1 MTRFTAPLIAL
12 LLCGTALT
20 GCASD
25 KPSTLGVPKNTA
37 AAANAATPV
46 SDAPALPTDIESNVR
61 QAQAQRLTG
70 HYDEAIHT
78 LSQLMLVA
86 SDDPRVVGEYGK
98 TLTEK
103 GRAQDAVQFLT
114 RATELQPTEWSF
126 YSALGVAYDQVGD
139 QAAAR
144 TAYEHALRLK
154 PNDPSVLNNYALS
167 RMLAN
172 DPVMARQLIARAQA
186 AGGASDP
193 KIARNIE
200 LVNKLAAD
208 APVPVAAAEPKAAPV
223 VAATVPV
230 SAPVPVSSSPL
241 PPAAASAQNMPAPQ
255 SKAQPAPKV
264 VMQADPLA
272 GPAKTASHEPTPL
285 ATHAVAKANDAAP
298 KADMKAAAKID
309 TAGGPVKADAKP
321 VKAAD
326 AKPDMKTE
334 AKPIKLE
341 TASTTPPALK
351 TDLKP
356 VKAADA
362 KLDTKS
368 AKVETAGANPAS
380 VKIDLKPMKDADV
393 KPDMKTEAKAVKL
406 DTASTKPVKTDAK
419 PVKAADA
426 KTDVKSDAKTGAKPA
441 GKNAIPA
448 LRQTADASN
457 P

>member
-241 PPAAASAQNMPAPQ
+241 PPAAASARNMPAPQ

-285 ATHAVAKANDAAP
+285 ATHAVAKANVQRHAGYFHQDRRRPGALAVARRVVAHPEHLSEVQRAASGGCHARKHGRQRLSHHDSAARQLQSGFVAAWQRSQQRRFQYP
-298 KADMKAAAKID
+298 VDRGGSGRRQHPPQPAFVDLISSSHASQAPSMAAKPREQERPRFKR
-309 TAGGPVKADAKP
+309 G
-321 VKAAD
+321 
-326 AKPDMKTE
+326 
-334 AKPIKLE
+334 
-341 TASTTPPALK
+341 
-351 TDLKP
+351 
-356 VKAADA
+356 
-362 KLDTKS
+362 
-368 AKVETAGANPAS
+368 
-380 VKIDLKPMKDADV
+380 
-393 KPDMKTEAKAVKL
+393 
-406 DTASTKPVKTDAK
+406 
-419 PVKAADA
+419 
-426 KTDVKSDAKTGAKPA
+426 
-441 GKNAIPA
+441 
-448 LRQTADASN
+448 
-457 P
+457 